1 MAKNDPKND
10 KKKKR
15 GERKNE
21 AKKKPRQ
28 KKPRRERL
36 GFCIAGNIIALLID
50 KGLEHRGSKGLR
62 GTVLS
67 LVAAGGVGMDVTTC
81 A

>member
-1 MAKNDPKND
+1 M
-10 KKKKR
+10 
-15 GERKNE
+15 
-21 AKKKPRQ
+21 
-28 KKPRRERL
+28 RL

>member
-1 MAKNDPKND
+1 MAKNDPPKKTR
-10 KKKKR
+10 KKKTR
-15 GERKNE
+15 RKKSE
-21 AKKKPRQ
+21 AWG
-28 KKPRRERL
+28 RL
-36 GFCIAGNIIALLID
+36 GFCIAGNRIALLID

-67 LVAAGGVGMDVTTC
+67 LVATGDVTGMDVTTC

>member
-1 MAKNDPKND
+1 MAKKRQE
-10 KKKKR
+10 KKQNKK
-15 GERKNE
+15 
-21 AKKKPRQ
+21 Q

-36 GFCIAGNIIALLID
+36 GFFIAGNIIAILID